1 MSELSDRQ
9 MKHHLN
15 SLEAKYLTFLE
26 SAQRLHFESLAID
39 SGGRT
44 RFGWTHRGVGD
55 ECFRSETRNRENVG
69 VMLSVEVQY

>member
-1 MSELSDRQ
+1 

-39 SGGRT
+39 SGENPIRVDPP
-44 RFGWTHRGVGD
+44 GVGD